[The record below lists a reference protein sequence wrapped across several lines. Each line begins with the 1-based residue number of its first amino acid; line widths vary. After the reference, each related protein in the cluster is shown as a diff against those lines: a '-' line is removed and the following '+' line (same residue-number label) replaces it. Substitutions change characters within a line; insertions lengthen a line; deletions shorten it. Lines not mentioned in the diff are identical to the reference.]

1 MLGFTFDLLHFS
13 ALIGSLIVLKFA
25 LQSIKGVYQLFL
37 RPAVKLNKYGQ
48 YALITGATDGI
59 GKAIAFEFALKQ
71 SINLILVSRNAE
83 RLNQTAEEIHQ
94 AIKQANKK
102 EIKIETLA
110 IDFDN
115 FDAAA
120 EQSVKQAINKFDVG
134 ILINNVG
141 MSYSYPEFFDQLSE
155 KTVDQLVNL
164 NITST
169 LKMTHIVLPKMLAKK
184 KGLVV
189 NMSSASA
196 LVPSPLLLEYH
207 CVKNFVVDFT
217 KGLNDE
223 YSSKGLVFQVQ
234 CPLYV
239 TSKLSKFK
247 RASLMIPSP
256 RTFAQASI
264 KAMGHSSEVVSVPYW
279 PHAAQMAVTNL
290 LPRFAL
296 ANYIKGMHLSIRKK
310 ALKKAAETKKE

>member
-1 MLGFTFDLLHFS
+1 
-13 ALIGSLIVLKFA
+13 VLVSRSQERLKQTA
-25 LQSIKGVYQLFL
+25 DEIKQSV
-37 RPAVKLNKYGQ
+37 
-48 YALITGATDGI
+48 
-59 GKAIAFEFALKQ
+59 KQ
-71 SINLILVSRNAE
+71 SIN
-83 RLNQTAEEIHQ
+83 
-94 AIKQANKK
+94 
-102 EIKIETLA
+102 IETLA

-115 FDAAA
+115 FDEAA
-120 EQSVKQAINKFDVG
+120 EQSVKQVIDRLDVG

-141 MSYSYPEFFDQLSE
+141 MSYSYPEFFDQLSAQ
-155 KTVDQLVNL
+155 TVNQLVNL
-164 NITST
+164 NINST
-169 LKMTHIVLPKMLAKK
+169 IKMTHLVLPKMLAKK

-217 KGLNDE
+217 RGLNDE
-223 YSSKGLVFQVQ
+223 YASQGLVFQVQ

-256 RTFAQASI
+256 RTYAQASL
-264 KAMGHSSEVVSVPYW
+264 KSMGHASEVVSVPYW

-296 ANYIKGMHLSIRKK
+296 AQYIKGMHLSIRKK